1 MDVKKTYRLGEAEI
15 HALQGV
21 DMEVKKGEMIAITG
35 PSGSGKSTI
44 LNLIGAL
51 DEPTSGK
58 IYVSGKDLS
67 AMSEGELT
75 DLRRLQIGFVFQFY
89 NLIPVL
95 TAYENV
101 ELPLLIGDVPKGERA
116 ERVQRL
122 LEMVGLLDRAG
133 HRPDE
138 LSGGERQRV
147 AIARAIANHPA
158 FILADEPTGDLDSK
172 TGKQV
177 VLTLRDLVKK
187 ENVTVIMVTHDL
199 QMANLADKILDM
211 RDGIIAKEIP
221 VI

>member
-211 RDGIIAKEIP
+211 RDGKIAKEIP

>member
-199 QMANLADKILDM
+199 QMANLSDKILDI
-211 RDGIIAKEIP
+211 RDGKIAKEIP